1 MDEVVWTQWSRV
13 EDDMTSIEVEIR
25 GLLDAQTDAIRA
37 KDLERLIS
45 LFSPDIVY
53 FDVVPPL
60 QFVGTSALRS
70 RFHQRFEGFDGPIE
84 MDISDVHIVV
94 GTEVAVASRF
104 SRAAGVLTNGRRV
117 GSWVRATTCW
127 QRSDSG
133 WLIAH
138 EHVSWPV
145 DAANSQA
152 VMNLVP

>member
-1 MDEVVWTQWSRV
+1 M
-13 EDDMTSIEVEIR
+13 MSIEVEIR
-25 GLLDAQTDAIRA
+25 GLLDAQTEAIRA
-37 KDLERLIS
+37 KDLERLMS

-70 RFHQRFEGFDGPIE
+70 RFLQWFEGFDGPIE
-84 MDISDVHIVV
+84 MDVSDVHVVV
-94 GTEVAVASRF
+94 GSEVANAGRF
-104 SRAAGVLTNGRRV
+104 SRAAGVLKNGRRV
-117 GSWVRATTCW
+117 GSWVRATSCW

-133 WLIAH
+133 WLITH

-145 DAANSQA
+145 DPANGHA